1 MSTNWVSDINIMHQK
16 YGVHEWTKTASPFDL
31 KKFIE
36 FRLDFIKEEYD
47 ETREAIVNEDAEEI
61 VDGLIDLCV
70 VAIGT
75 LDALGINSIDAWDSV
90 LEANMAKEVGIKE
103 ERPNPLGLP
112 DLIKP
117 AGWINPS
124 HEGNHGIIAKS
135 FSDAIKEKMM
145 EANKARTDILSDN
158 PDINSNWS
166 PNAKHLIEMEE
177 ANLDGIIN
185 YESDGDP
192 NWSSDERMNI
202 IGQNGNDGDHYEKL
216 EHPNEYQD
224 GTKIDFT
231 KDSEYI
237 RLYGDKKDGS
247 N

>member
-1 MSTNWVSDINIMHQK
+1 MSTNWVSDINKMHQK
-16 YGVHEWTKTASPFDL
+16 YGVHAWAKTASPYDL

-75 LDALGINSIDAWDSV
+75 LDALGINSIDAWDAV
-90 LEANMAKEVGIKE
+90 LEANMAKEVGVKE
-103 ERPNPLGLP
+103 SRPNPLGLP

-124 HEGNHGIIAKS
+124 HEGNHGIIANS
-135 FSDAIKEKMM
+135 FADAIKERMM

-192 NWSSDERMNI
+192 NWSSKRMNI

-216 EHPNEYQD
+216 EHPTEYQD

-237 RLYGDKKDGS
+237 RLYGDKNDGS